1 MLHRYSGIGLDH
13 GYLVSAFAP
22 HVINGRADIDR
33 NRYFGTVRH
42 GLVIRIIGPY
52 GGLVY
57 QQVHRAGL

>member
-1 MLHRYSGIGLDH
+1 MLHRNPGIGLDY
-13 GYLVSAFAP
+13 GYLVSTFAP
-22 HVINGRADIDR
+22 HVINGGTNIDR